1 MPAVQRIGRGYG
13 SVAGDGTT
21 RVHTDKRERMNITEE
36 MGVVIKV
43 MRLLRQGKIDRH
55 TTNIEVLKM
64 VINNKE

>member
-1 MPAVQRIGRGYG
+1 VQRSGRGNG
-13 SVAGDGTT
+13 TAAGDGTT
-21 RVHTDKRERMNITEE
+21 WVYSDKRERMNITEE

>member
-1 MPAVQRIGRGYG
+1 MSIM
-13 SVAGDGTT
+13 D
-21 RVHTDKRERMNITEE
+21 E

-43 MRLLRQGKIDRH
+43 MRLLRQGKINRQ

>member
-13 SVAGDGTT
+13 TVAGDGTT
-21 RVHTDKRERMNITEE
+21 RVYSDKRERMNITEE

>member
-1 MPAVQRIGRGYG
+1 MSIM
-13 SVAGDGTT
+13 D
-21 RVHTDKRERMNITEE
+21 E
-36 MGVVIKV
+36 MVVVIKV